1 MKYVKTGGVIAVRV
15 DRGEE
20 IVRSLQ
26 AVCSQEGVTFASVTG
41 IGAVGRAVVGLYR
54 VAEKKF
60 IPNTFEGELEMISLS
75 GSVTEKDGKPYLHL
89 HAAFAGPDGGAVGGH
104 LVEAVVS
111 GTAEIFV
118 NTLSGTMGCRT
129 DPATDLNIF
138 DI

>member
-1 MKYVKTGGVIAVRV
+1 MKYAKTGEVIAVRV

-26 AVCSQEGVTFASVTG
+26 AVCAREGVLFASVAG

-54 VAEKKF
+54 VADKKF
-60 IPNTFEGELEMISLS
+60 VSNTFEGELEMTSLS

-89 HAAFAGPDGGAVGGH
+89 HAAFAGPDGKAVGGH

-118 NTLSGTMGCRT
+118 TALGGAMGRRT
-129 DPATDLNIF
+129 DPVTGLNIF

>member
-60 IPNTFEGELEMISLS
+60 ISNTFEGELEMTSLS
-75 GSVTEKDGKPYLHL
+75 GSVTEKDGKQYLHL
-89 HAAFAGPDGGAVGGH
+89 HATFAGPDGGAVGGH

-118 NTLSGTMGCRT
+118 NTLGGTMGRRT
-129 DPATDLNIF
+129 DPVTGLNIF